1 METPVGL
8 DSQYYMQDRI
18 AADEDADLQFARRL
32 YEGCLVRLGEH
43 HELTR
48 IVARYVCELEDQD
61 SPMPLRHSALDAQE
75 TTFVPLPE

>member
-1 METPVGL
+1 
-8 DSQYYMQDRI
+8 MQDQI

-43 HELTR
+43 HELTG
-48 IVARYVCELEDQD
+48 IVARYISELEDRD
-61 SPMPLRHSALDAQE
+61 SPMPLRRSAVGAQE